1 MKIIL
6 PLKKTEL
13 HRQAEVLVRRYK
25 GRDSIF
31 DELDGIYGR
40 ESAGYH
46 GEKQLDY
53 YLQLSDLKDSYSL
66 AGLRM
71 KGEEYHFQI
80 DRLLLTPSICFLIE
94 SKNLKG
100 KLHLNEQGQLI
111 QDTSEKEIVYDNPYT
126 QVKLQEKQLKQVLK
140 QLGYSNLSIHPLV
153 VFTNRNAILDLGGT
167 PDLITAQQLTLR
179 IDHLLKNREPTFT
192 TSQIKKLASQ
202 LLRKHTLRKVNLIER
217 LKISLAAI
225 QTGVFCSHCAVGIM
239 ERVYATWVCHTCN
252 RADRRAHIEALVD
265 YATLFGPLITNK
277 TARYFLG
284 VDSHDTVYRLLTKL
298 ELPTSGNGKATQYN
312 LEKIIKSD

>member
-6 PLKKTEL
+6 PLEKTEL

-31 DELDGIYGR
+31 DEVDGIYGR

-66 AGLRM
+66 AGLRL

-153 VFTNRNAILDLGGT
+153 VFTNRNAILDLGGS

-179 IDHLLKNREPTFT
+179 IDHLLKNRESTFT
-192 TSQIKKLASQ
+192 ASQIKKLAYQ
-202 LLRKHTLRKVNLIER
+202 FLKNHTLRKVNLIER
-217 LKISLAAI
+217 WKISPAAI
-225 QTGVFCSHCAVGIM
+225 QTGVGCPDCRKGIM
-239 ERVYATWVCHTCN
+239 VRVHNSWRCVTC
-252 RADRRAHIEALVD
+252 RLKDDKAHIQALAD
-265 YATLFGPLITNK
+265 YAILYGPLITNK
-277 TARYFLG
+277 VARHFLQ
-284 VDSHDTVYRLLTKL
+284 VDERSTIYRLLTKMN
-298 ELPTSGNGKATQYN
+298 LPTTGTGKATQYN